1 MIEFSGLLAGV
12 VLLLVLMAV
21 ATKGWLA
28 SRDLTEPTVG
38 SSEDELTEPCT
49 EEFVSQVFSRNDW
62 EFVHGLK
69 TRRVESLF
77 ARERKRLALIWMR
90 QTSAMIRKAMREHAD
105 AARQSKNLE
114 FRSEISILMQFL
126 ILMAGCAILTAAIQT
141 AGPVRLS
148 GLAHFAQRLSQ
159 QVTTLQES
167 FQVGVLAKARGAG
180 AS

>member
-1 MIEFSGLLAGV
+1 VIEFSGLIAGLI
-12 VLLLVLMAV
+12 LLLVLMAV

-28 SRDLTEPTVG
+28 SRDLLDPTSG

-49 EEFVSQVFSRNDW
+49 EEFVSRVFSRNDW

-69 TRRVESLF
+69 TRQVESLF

-90 QTSAMIRKAMREHAD
+90 QTSTIIRKAMREHAN

-114 FRSEISILMQFL
+114 FGSEISILAQFL
-126 ILMAGCAILTAAIQT
+126 VLMAGCSILTVAIQT
-141 AGPVRLS
+141 AGPLRLS

-159 QVTTLQES
+159 QATRLHRAFE
-167 FQVGVLAKARGAG
+167 VGALAKASGTGAT
-180 AS
+180 